1 MDRRI
6 GRNGDFQTAS
16 TGSKR
21 GAYYDSPPKWALGI
35 GQKSC
40 FFAKKTINVIDSELH
55 CSYNSVM
62 NTERKKIVID
72 GGRQQILQVRID
84 REVVKKAR
92 EKAILC
98 GLSVSDVVRNQL
110 TNYVN
115 DPNGVL
121 IFK

>member
-1 MDRRI
+1 
-6 GRNGDFQTAS
+6 
-16 TGSKR
+16 
-21 GAYYDSPPKWALGI
+21 
-35 GQKSC
+35 
-40 FFAKKTINVIDSELH
+40 
-55 CSYNSVM
+55 M
-62 NTERKKIVID
+62 NTERKKTVIG
-72 GGRQQILQVRID
+72 GGRQQILRVRID

>member
-1 MDRRI
+1 M
-6 GRNGDFQTAS
+6 
-16 TGSKR
+16 GSKER
-21 GAYYDSPPKWALGI
+21 
-35 GQKSC
+35 
-40 FFAKKTINVIDSELH
+40 KTII
-55 CSYNSVM
+55 
-62 NTERKKIVID
+62 
-72 GGRQQILQVRID
+72 GGEKQQILQVRID
-84 REVVKKAR
+84 RDLVKKAR

>member
-1 MDRRI
+1 MAI
-6 GRNGDFQTAS
+6 FKQLLQAQKG
-16 TGSKR
+16 

-40 FFAKKTINVIDSELH
+40 FFAKKTIKVIDSRLY

-62 NTERKKIVID
+62 NTERKKTVIG

>member
-1 MDRRI
+1 MVI
-6 GRNGDFQTAS
+6 GHW
-16 TGSKR
+16 SK
-21 GAYYDSPPKWALGI
+21 I
-35 GQKSC
+35 MIFC
-40 FFAKKTINVIDSELH
+40 NKTIKVIDSRLY

-62 NTERKKIVID
+62 NTERKKTVIG

>member
-1 MDRRI
+1 MKYRLKK
-6 GRNGDFQTAS
+6 G
-16 TGSKR
+16 

-35 GQKSC
+35 GQKSW
-40 FFAKKTINVIDSELH
+40 FFAKKTIKVIDSRLY

-62 NTERKKIVID
+62 NNERKKTVIG